1 MPSMLTI
8 LDPAT
13 IRLIHFYELST
24 PPLYFYAMKTLFFI
38 FLIFQ
43 VPIHFLKYLFTHTHT
58 HSPLSARLYGVNSQ
72 PASVFTLNYC

>member
-24 PPLYFYAMKTLFFI
+24 PPLYFYAMKTFLFYFFNIPSSDTFFEIFI
-38 FLIFQ
+38 
-43 VPIHFLKYLFTHTHT
+43 YTHT

-72 PASVFTLNYC
+72 SASVFTLKYC